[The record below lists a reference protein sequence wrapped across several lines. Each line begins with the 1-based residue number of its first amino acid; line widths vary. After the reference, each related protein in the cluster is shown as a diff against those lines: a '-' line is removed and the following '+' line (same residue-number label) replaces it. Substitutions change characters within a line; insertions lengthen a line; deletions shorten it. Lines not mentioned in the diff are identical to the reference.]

1 MSHDTNYNPSY
12 SYAFATKTHQEWQN
26 NINRWRFYNNS
37 FTGGDQY
44 AKGEYLTHYIYEDNG
59 TYKQRIASTPLDN
72 HCKNVIEI
80 FSSMLFSTPP
90 RRDLS
95 GLENDPT
102 LDYFLEDCDMDGR
115 SMDQFMRDVHQQ
127 AAIYGHVVCVV
138 DRPDVPLDTK
148 QKEIEA
154 GVRPYLNLY
163 NAENVVDWKWER
175 SPNGKYELSMLKI
188 LEYADRDQITYRY
201 YYKDRTDI
209 VTTSSTTHKT
219 EVTQSYANPLG
230 YIPAVWI
237 YNQRSA
243 VRGIGISDLSDIADL
258 QRAIYDHTA
267 ELDSTLKLSNNPSI
281 CATGDV
287 DLNAGP
293 GAVITMPAGM
303 DPALKP
309 YIIQPGSQGIQS
321 ILDSIQQK
329 VDAIDRMAHLGGV
342 RTTATK
348 SASGI
353 SLLVER
359 QLLNA
364 RLQSKGHQLELAEEQ
379 IWNIWSDWQ
388 NVEWTGY
395 VQYPSGFNM
404 RDVHAELQNLKLARD
419 IGVANERANR
429 EIDNR
434 VIELVITDQE
444 TQDYVLQN
452 DPDGPE
458 QGQMGKAEGEHPTL
472 TAETWRAHVQEMISQ
487 GYTLAEIETLHPEL
501 TQLMLAEQTQ
511 A

>member
-1 MSHDTNYNPSY
+1 MSHDTTYNPTY

-37 FTGGDQY
+37 FSGGNQY
-44 AKGEYLTHYIYEDNG
+44 AKGEYLTHYVYEDNG
-59 TYKQRIASTPLDN
+59 AYKQRIASTPLDN

-80 FSSMLFSTPP
+80 FSSMLFSTQP

-95 GLENDPT
+95 GLESDPT

-127 AAIYGHVVCVV
+127 AAIYGHCVVVV

-163 NAENVVDWKWER
+163 NAENVVDWSWER
-175 SPNGKYELSMLKI
+175 APNGKYELSMLKI

-209 VTTSSTTHKT
+209 VTSNSTKNKV
-219 EVTQSYANPLG
+219 EITQTYANPLG
-230 YIPAVWI
+230 YVPAVWI

-258 QRAIYDHTA
+258 QRAIYDHTS
-267 ELDSTLKLSNNPSI
+267 ELDS
-281 CATGDV
+281 
-287 DLNAGP
+287 GP
-293 GAVITMPAGM
+293 GAVLTMPAGM

-309 YIIQPGSQGIQS
+309 YIIQPGSQGISS

-353 SLLVER
+353 ALLVER
-359 QLLNA
+359 GLLNA

-388 NVEWTGY
+388 NLEWTGY
-395 VQYPSGFNM
+395 IQYPSGFNM
-404 RDVHAELQNLKLARD
+404 RDVNAELQNLKLARD
-419 IGVANERANR
+419 IGISNERANR

-444 TQDYVLQN
+444 TQDYVLQS
-452 DPDGPE
+452 DPDGKDT
-458 QGQMGKAEGEHPTL
+458 GMMGKAEGEHPEL
-472 TAETWRAHVQEMISQ
+472 TADTWRAHVQEMVSQ

-501 TQLMLAEQTQ
+501 TQLMLSSITND
-511 A
+511 